1 MAKEILIKP
10 LITEKSEVLAT
21 KGNQFAFIVNR
32 NSNKIEIRKAIE
44 KMYSVQVLAVNTM
57 VMPSKAKNRNTRAG
71 FIRGRVSAYK
81 KAYITLAPGE
91 TIDLYGEI

>member
-10 LITEKSEVLAT
+10 LITEKSEVLSS
-21 KGNQFAFIVNR
+21 KVNQFAFIVNR
-32 NSNKIEIRKAIE
+32 NSNKIEIRKAVE